1 MTIKNNFALL
11 DDKQILS
18 AIGARISQY
27 RINHRLSQARLADQA
42 GVSKRT
48 IERIEAGESAQMSSM
63 IRVFRVLDLLPGLEA
78 MIPETGPRPM
88 DILKLEGKKRQRVYP
103 SRGKVI
109 DKRTTWSW
117 DDEP

>member
-1 MTIKNNFALL
+1 MTNINNFLLL
-11 DDKQILS
+11 DDKAILNE
-18 AIGARISQY
+18 IGARISQH
-27 RINHRLSQARLADQA
+27 RINRQLSQARLAEQA

-48 IERIEAGESAQMSSM
+48 VERIESGGSAQMSSM
-63 IRVFRVLDLLPGLEA
+63 IRVFRVLDLLPGLDA

-88 DILKLEGKKRQRVYP
+88 DILKLEGKKRQRAYS

-109 DKRTTWSW
+109 DKETKWSW